1 MIYAN
6 MANNLG
12 TYICEVE
19 VIIPCDLKK
28 NVIDV
33 HIEFLSK
40 ELP

>member
-19 VIIPCDLKK
+19 AMIPWDLKK

-33 HIEFLSK
+33 HIEFCSK

>member
-1 MIYAN
+1 
-6 MANNLG
+6 MAINLG

-33 HIEFLSK
+33 HIEFCSK
-40 ELP
+40 ELPWL